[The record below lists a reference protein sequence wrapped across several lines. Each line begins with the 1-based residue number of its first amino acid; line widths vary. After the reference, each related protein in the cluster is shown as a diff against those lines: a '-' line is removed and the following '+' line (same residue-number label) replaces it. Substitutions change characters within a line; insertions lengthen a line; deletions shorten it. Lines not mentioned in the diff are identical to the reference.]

1 MKTILRF
8 IVNPNAWAYGLFWSW
23 NIIFITF
30 MILGFAPQVL
40 PELASAVTAGTIPIF
55 FLGVGIAL
63 TLIPLIAIGLAL
75 VFLRSSPGRLFA
87 LAYGIEWPLMFMLA
101 VRFFILR
108 DANPGVAFLMTIALL
123 GMTILLW
130 QILDRHI
137 DARGLPLTILR
148 AIGLTLL
155 LGAFLYGATWV
166 SFYALPVGAE
176 VWQALL
182 QFVQNIGAILRN
194 WDWRQFFALTWAVPF
209 AILGSLLLGFSMTLF
224 FIAPVA
230 VTILAIR
237 EWWRGLRALAAKIGM
252 PRAAA
257 IAGAVTV
264 VCATLFVIT
273 NQQPQ
278 RAAFAMLKTP
288 PATLSEAQALARQ
301 EDTLRAGLLNTYLA
315 PFRYL
320 SSLGEVRHVRD
331 MYHYVLRLSVENAAQ
346 VQTLY
351 EIVARPFLYEPVN
364 PLTADN
370 LTDGRALREEP
381 TEAAKLYQAYFD
393 ERIIDGEHALIANTV
408 RATWSAT
415 QAEAALQAVDDREIL
430 LTRQEINIV
439 EHGDWAEV
447 ELYEAY
453 QNQTTQRQE
462 VVYYFS
468 LPESA
473 VVTGVWLGG
482 TNDRATRFAY
492 RIAPRGAAQATY
504 RNEMRRNVDP
514 ALVEQIGPR
523 QYRLR
528 VFPIEP
534 RRWQSNRTLGDA
546 PTMHLWL
553 TFRVLANHQ
562 AWTMPRLAEKRN
574 VFWNEKSVRLVNGK
588 PMQVDAP
595 AWLPATVPASSSTTP
610 VAHRVDFASGESVIV
625 RPMTSND
632 LPPLR
637 DNLRIAVVLD
647 RSRSMAKYSAE
658 VKTTL
663 ARLTKFANADAYLT
677 ASNYRGEPASHVKLS
692 ALDFNRIEYLGGQN
706 AGELLVQFAA
716 LHAGETYD
724 AIIVITDGSGYE
736 LGEST
741 VKPPIPNAPVWMVH
755 LGGALPLGYDDA
767 TLAALQASGGGV
779 TGNIDDA
786 LNRLAVSTNRGL
798 IAANDVPAGATAD
811 WVDGYAWFVSTTH
824 GKPGSAAPVLIDN
837 DGFAAFAA
845 RRVILDTMYRERAN
859 LRQLSTLDQL
869 HALATKNNIVTPFSS
884 MIVVVNPQQEQ
895 LLQTLEA
902 RGDRFEREVEQVGE
916 TLGQNALS
924 VTGVPEPHEWLLI
937 ALAAAM
943 LAGYAYK
950 TRLATQSVG

>member
-1 MKTILRF
+1 MKTLLRF
-8 IVNPNAWAYGLFWSW
+8 IINPNAWAYGLFWSW
-23 NIIFITF
+23 NIIFVTF

-40 PELASAVTAGTIPIF
+40 PELVNAVTTGTIPMF
-55 FLGVGIAL
+55 FLLVGIAL
-63 TLIPLIAIGLAL
+63 TLIPLIAIGLAIM
-75 VFLRSSPGRLFA
+75 FLRSSPGKLFA

-101 VRFFILR
+101 LRFFILR
-108 DANPGVAFLMTIALL
+108 DANSGVAFLMTIALL
-123 GMTILLW
+123 GMATLLW
-130 QILDRHI
+130 QILDHKI
-137 DARGLPLTILR
+137 DARGAPLTILC

-155 LGAFLYGATWV
+155 LIAFLYGAIWV

-176 VWQALL
+176 VWKALV
-182 QFVQNIGAILRN
+182 QFVQNIGEIFRY
-194 WDWRQFFALTWAVPF
+194 WDWRNFFALTWAVPF
-209 AILGSLLLGFSMTLF
+209 AILGGLLTGYSATLF
-224 FIAPVA
+224 FVAPVA
-230 VTILAIR
+230 VTILAMR
-237 EWWRGLRALAAKIGM
+237 EWWRGMSTLAAKIGM

-257 IAGAVTV
+257 IAGVVLAISAV
-264 VCATLFVIT
+264 LFVWT

-278 RAAFAMLKTP
+278 RTAFTLLKNP
-288 PATLSEAQALARQ
+288 PASLDDARQLMRQ
-301 EDTLRAGLLNTYLA
+301 EDTLRTGLLNTYLA
-315 PFRYL
+315 PFRYI
-320 SSLGEVRHVRD
+320 SSVGEVRHVRD
-331 MYHYVLRLSVENAAQ
+331 MYHYSLRISVEDAAQ
-346 VQTLY
+346 VQSLY
-351 EIVARPFLYEPVN
+351 EIVARPFLYEPIN
-364 PLTADN
+364 PPQAN
-370 LTDGRALREEP
+370 SWDGRALREEP
-381 TEAAKLYQAYFD
+381 TEAAKLYKAYFD
-393 ERIIDGEHALIANTV
+393 ERIIDGEHDLIANTV

-430 LTRQEINIV
+430 LTRQEINII
-439 EHGDWAEV
+439 EHGDWAEI

-453 QNQTTQRQE
+453 QNQTMQRQE

-504 RNEMRRNVDP
+504 RNEVRRNVDP

-534 RRWQSNRTLGDA
+534 RRWQPDRTLGDA
-546 PTMHLWL
+546 PTMHVWL

-562 AWTMPRLAEKRN
+562 TWTLPRLAEKRN

-588 PMQVDAP
+588 PMQVDAQ
-595 AWLPATVPASSSTTP
+595 AWLPASIPASSPTTP
-610 VAHRVDFASGESVIV
+610 VVHRVDFASGESVIV
-625 RPMTSND
+625 RPMASND

-663 ARLTKFANADAYLT
+663 ARLTKFANADTYLT
-677 ASNYRGEPASHVKLS
+677 ASNYRGEPASRVKLS
-692 ALDFNRIEYLGGQN
+692 ALDTNRIEYIGGQN
-706 AGELLVQFAA
+706 AGELLAQFEA
-716 LHAGETYD
+716 LRAGETYD

-736 LGEST
+736 LGESA

-767 TLAALQASGGGV
+767 TLEAIQASGGGV
-779 TGNIDDA
+779 TGNIDDV
-786 LNRLAVSTNRGL
+786 LNRIAVSTNRGL

-811 WVDGYAWFVSTTH
+811 WVDGYAWFVSTTR
-824 GKPGSAAPVLIDN
+824 GKPGSAAPVLIDD

-845 RRVILDTMYRERAN
+845 RRVILDAMYRERAN

-869 HALATKNNIVTPFSS
+869 HAIATKNNIVTPFSS
-884 MIVVVNPQQEQ
+884 MIVLVNTQQEQ
-895 LLQTLEA
+895 LLQALEA
-902 RGDRFEREVEQVGE
+902 RGDRFEREVEEVGE

-950 TRLATQSVG
+950 TRMATQSAR